1 MTTIEFWNLVV
12 SSTATILAGIA
23 ILLYIIM
30 WHKDK
35 SVNSYD
41 TFDATYLDI
50 LKTGMENPSFRNPI
64 LTNNYLNS
72 FSENEKIKYEIYA
85 FISWNFCET
94 IFDKGDNELMK
105 TWSVVIDV
113 ENSLHRKWFDNPD
126 NTNKFKESF
135 RLNIQNNLPVNFINP
150 AHNSVQAP

>member
-1 MTTIEFWNLVV
+1 MTTIEFWNLIV

-30 WHKDK
+30 WYKDK
-35 SVNSYD
+35 SNNSYD
-41 TFDATYLDI
+41 IFDATYLDI

-64 LTNNYLNS
+64 LTNDYINS

-94 IFDKGDNELMK
+94 IFDKGDVELMK
-105 TWSVVIDV
+105 TWSVVIDT
-113 ENSLHRKWFDNPD
+113 ENTLHRKWFNNPE
-126 NTNKFKESF
+126 NKNKFKESF
-135 RLNIQNNLPVNFINP
+135 RLHIQNILPDNLSKLSP
-150 AHNSVQAP
+150 

>member
-12 SSTATILAGIA
+12 SSTATILAAIA

-30 WHKDK
+30 WYKEK
-35 SVNSYD
+35 SSNSYD

-64 LTNNYLNS
+64 LTNDYLNS

-126 NTNKFKESF
+126 NTKKFKESF
-135 RLNIQNNLPVNFINP
+135 RLNIQNNLPVNFKNP

>member
-1 MTTIEFWNLVV
+1 MTTIEFWNLLV

-23 ILLYIIM
+23 ILLYIIL
-30 WHKDK
+30 WYKDK
-35 SVNSYD
+35 SSNSYD
-41 TFDATYLDI
+41 IFDATYLDI

-64 LTNNYLNS
+64 LTNDYINS

-94 IFDKGDNELMK
+94 IFDKGDVELMK
-105 TWSVVIDV
+105 TWSVVIDT
-113 ENSLHRKWFDNPD
+113 ENSLHRKWFDNPE

-135 RLNIQNNLPVNFINP
+135 RLHIQNILPVNLNKP
-150 AHNSVQAP
+150 NQY